1 MIFFYSYTSNIREYS
16 HKNRICAVNS
26 NGASL
31 VDCTF
36 LVKMILKIKWL
47 LNKRSFRH
55 VFEYWRRVSSCYN
68 SMLKIQ
74 TDLIIM
80 QIVCSST
87 PFFAPANSPYLTII
101 LPRLFSWK
109 HWTKPTSDNKSFINN
124 KIALILGAVHKCDH
138 QRMEGVRGDL
148 DLSMINF
155 SEKYERTQQGNLLG
169 VGLVKRWQM
178 MTWWHG
184 GGREKMTLNPNPKS
198 K

>member
-1 MIFFYSYTSNIREYS
+1 MIFLNSCSSNIREIS

-36 LVKMILKIKWL
+36 LVKMMLKMKWL
-47 LNKRSFRH
+47 LNKQSFRH
-55 VFEYWRRVSSCYN
+55 IFEYWRRVSSCYN

-124 KIALILGAVHKCDH
+124 KIALILGAVHKCD
-138 QRMEGVRGDL
+138 L
-148 DLSMINF
+148 DLSTLRW
-155 SEKYERTQQGNLLG
+155 SENPIQRGCILNNDELPIAPFCHWRIL
-169 VGLVKRWQM
+169 QM
-178 MTWWHG
+178 SLHCSLHSHLIHRCFLTF
-184 GGREKMTLNPNPKS
+184 
-198 K
+198 